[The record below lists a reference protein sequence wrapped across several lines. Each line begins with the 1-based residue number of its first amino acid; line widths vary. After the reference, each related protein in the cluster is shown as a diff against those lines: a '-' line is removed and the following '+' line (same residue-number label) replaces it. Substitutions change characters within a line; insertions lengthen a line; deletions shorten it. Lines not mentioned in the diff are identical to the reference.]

1 MRRLVASKI
10 SPVGSCKDG
19 EGTKSARLAEAE
31 EVKPHDTIRPRGGT
45 HPGQDDAEEE
55 VADEELRRERRQLLS
70 CRRGGS
76 SAERGRV
83 RTSCSAMMKP
93 AISLPSLS
101 TTPPRVCFIVE
112 SSVAEPGSGES
123 TGEPS
128 GVGRIGLRRLGVQVR
143 RAT

>member
-19 EGTKSARLAEAE
+19 EGTKSARLAE
-31 EVKPHDTIRPRGGT
+31 EVKPHDTIRPRGA

-93 AISLPSLS
+93 AVSLPSLS

-123 TGEPS
+123 TGESS

>member
-19 EGTKSARLAEAE
+19 EGTKSARLAEAD
-31 EVKPHDTIRPRGGT
+31 DTIRPRGGT

>member
-1 MRRLVASKI
+1 
-10 SPVGSCKDG
+10 
-19 EGTKSARLAEAE
+19 
-31 EVKPHDTIRPRGGT
+31 
-45 HPGQDDAEEE
+45 
-55 VADEELRRERRQLLS
+55 
-70 CRRGGS
+70 
-76 SAERGRV
+76 
-83 RTSCSAMMKP
+83 MMKP